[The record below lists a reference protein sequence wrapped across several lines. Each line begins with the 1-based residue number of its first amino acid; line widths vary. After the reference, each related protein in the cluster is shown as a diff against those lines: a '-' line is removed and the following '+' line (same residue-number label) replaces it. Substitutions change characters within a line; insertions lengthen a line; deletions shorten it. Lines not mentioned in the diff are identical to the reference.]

1 MKGLSG
7 TGGAVSSKHAT
18 LLAIRCALFAN
29 NFLFNRKVRKE
40 GAKEMQSLLPHHDLC
55 VPRPFSAFKP
65 PAAVKTI

>member
-1 MKGLSG
+1 MKDLSG

-55 VPRPFSAFKP
+55 DPLCVLGRSLRLNLLL
-65 PAAVKTI
+65 